1 MQAGLQVHAD
11 IAEKFSALRMK
22 RAHRFMI
29 VKISE
34 DGTEAVIDACAER
47 SATFA
52 DFKAAMPASE
62 PRYAIY
68 DLEYSTKDGRHESK
82 LVFVMYSPDSCPP
95 GQIRFVYAQNKE
107 TVKNKMSPVHK
118 ELQINDIADLNEAE
132 WIEDFQ

>member
-1 MQAGLQVHAD
+1 MPLQVDGA
-11 IAEKFSALRMK
+11 IAENFKALNMK

-34 DGTEAVIDACAER
+34 DQSQATLEHCSDR

-52 DFKAAMPASE
+52 DFKAAMPANE

-68 DLEYSTKDGRHESK
+68 DLEYKTKDGRNESK
-82 LVFVMYSPDSCPP
+82 LVFIMYSPDSCPP

-107 TVKNKMSPVHK
+107 EVKAKMSPVHK